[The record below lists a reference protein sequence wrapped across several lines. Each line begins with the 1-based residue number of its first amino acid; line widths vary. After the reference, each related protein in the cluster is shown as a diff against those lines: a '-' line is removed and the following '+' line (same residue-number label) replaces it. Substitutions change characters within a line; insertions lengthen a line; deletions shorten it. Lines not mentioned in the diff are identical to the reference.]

1 MDISNLDLL
10 TVKEVAEILDVS
22 DMTVRTIIL
31 KGDLKSFK
39 VGNQYKIPK
48 AELEIYLESRIT

>member
-39 VGNQYKIPK
+39 VCNKYKIPK